1 MDEEFV
7 PLRNR
12 ENCSQEDGFAG
23 DDEDSVEEMEEED
36 SDLSDEGYKC
46 GSEGESG
53 WGSLPDVCLRQ
64 VFGFLSDTD
73 RCRADLVC
81 HYWHRVMRSPSLWRS
96 RFFHFNGRLS
106 KYKQSE
112 YCSALAYARSL
123 GVYLQRLEVCVCP
136 PRRCLVARRL
146 ELAISGLLSELTRV
160 NAPLQHLS
168 IVRLE
173 LDRTSWTLGLRNS
186 LVHCLILFLRRGSSK
201 LTSLC
206 LSGMRNCMHHGLDL
220 LSALSYSQRR
230 HYPRCYIL
238 SLDIKGF
245 FSASVHAHRNAT
257 LQLTMSRLQGLT
269 NLNLSYACLS
279 DELLAVLQ
287 HRRREWRSS
296 SRDGNTLQTFSLYC
310 TLNEPHR
317 QVVSGGSWATLT
329 SSCPDLKVKLTVDQ
343 VINTNWLARILLPE
357 IPLTEYTMTAFYSPD
372 EVWSGKPLVRYMLPQ
387 YRSSLEHLTLDLS
400 NCNDS
405 LDEDLLEL
413 VKMCERLEQLR
424 IWAFLEISTVEK
436 LLHIR
441 LTQRSLLNK
450 IRVRIYSVNDDV
462 GEQEDQ
468 LEEILLS
475 HPHLP
480 PELEFYAIIYPFV
493 DQ

>member
-23 DDEDSVEEMEEED
+23 ADEDSVEEMEEED

-64 VFGFLSDTD
+64 VFGFLPDTD

-81 HYWHRVMRSPSLWRS
+81 HHWHRVMRSPSLWRS

-112 YCSALAYARSL
+112 YCSAVAYARSL
-123 GVYLQRLEVCVCP
+123 GVYLERLEVCVCP

-168 IVRLE
+168 LVRLE

-186 LVHCLILFLRRGSSK
+186 L
-201 LTSLC
+201 
-206 LSGMRNCMHHGLDL
+206 GLDL
-220 LSALSYSQRR
+220 LTALSYSQRR

-287 HRRREWRSS
+287 HRRREWRRS
-296 SRDGNTLQTFSLYC
+296 SREGNTLQTFSLYC

-372 EVWSGKPLVRYMLPQ
+372 EVWSAKPLLCYMLPQ
-387 YRSSLEHLTLDLS
+387 YRSSLKHLTLDLS
-400 NCNDS
+400 NCSDS
-405 LDEDLLEL
+405 LDEELLEL
-413 VKMCERLEQLR
+413 VKVCERLEQLR
-424 IWAFLEISTVEK
+424 IWAFLEISTVER

-450 IRVRIYSVNDDV
+450 IRVRIYSVNDDI

-468 LEEILLS
+468 LEEILSS